1 MMATEPRQ
9 SSGLSIERLR
19 SLCRDGLVAVHGE
32 AWAEVR
38 GISCDS
44 RDVRRGD
51 IFCCVTGSR
60 HDGHTFAG
68 DAIASGA
75 HALLVDRPLPAIDP
89 SIPQIVVRD
98 VRLAM
103 GRLAAAI
110 WGMPSTRLNLVGV
123 TGTNGKTTTTAL
135 IASIMS
141 AAGWKSE
148 VMGTLTGT
156 FTTPEAPVLQETL
169 AHYVDRGVKGVAM
182 EVSSHALALHRVAGT
197 SFAAGVFTN
206 LTRDHLDLHGTM
218 DAYFEAKA
226 SLFVPEFTPIAVV
239 NVDDPY
245 GERLAATRSIKVVP
259 FSRHDATDVE
269 VGPSSLSFAWR
280 GLPIRVP
287 LGGAFNLMNSLA
299 AATVAREIDI
309 DAAAVVEGLA
319 SIPAVPGR
327 FESIDAGQ
335 KFTVLVDYAHTP
347 DGLASVLRSVRESN
361 ATGRLIVVFG
371 CGGDRDKAKRPM
383 MGEIAATLADEV
395 IVTSDNPRSEDPKA
409 ILAAIVAGIPDHLR
423 HRLVGV
429 DVDRA
434 TSIQLAVGRA
444 NEGDVVVIA
453 GKGHETTQ
461 TIGTTVLSFDDRVVA
476 REALRGRA

>member
-9 SSGLSIERLR
+9 STGLSIERLG
-19 SLCRDGLVAVHGE
+19 SLCLDDLVALHGE
-32 AWAEVR
+32 ATAEVC

-44 RDVRRGD
+44 RDIRRGD
-51 IFCCVTGSR
+51 IFCCVNGAR

-68 DAIASGA
+68 DAIAAGA
-75 HALLVDRPLPAIDP
+75 QALLVDRPLPAIDP
-89 SIPQIVVRD
+89 GIPQIVVRD

-110 WGMPSTRLNLVGV
+110 WGMPSTHLNLVGV

-148 VMGTLTGT
+148 VMGTLTGR

-169 AHYVDRGVKGVAM
+169 AQLVDRGVQGVAM

-197 SFAAGVFTN
+197 SFTAGVFTN

-226 SLFVPEFTPIAVV
+226 SLFTSEFTSIAVV
-239 NVDDPY
+239 NVDDAY
-245 GERLAATRSIKVVP
+245 GERLASTRSIRVVP
-259 FSRHDATDVE
+259 FSRNDVTDVE
-269 VGPSSLSFAWR
+269 VGASTLSYAWR
-280 GLPIRVP
+280 GLQIRVP
-287 LGGAFNLMNSLA
+287 LGGSFNLMNSLA
-299 AATVAREIDI
+299 AATVAREIGI
-309 DAAAVVEGLA
+309 DPAAVVEGLA
-319 SIPAVPGR
+319 LAPVVPGR
-327 FESIDAGQ
+327 FENIDTGQ
-335 KFTVLVDYAHTP
+335 NFTVLVDYAHTP

-383 MGEIAATLADEV
+383 MGEIASTLADEV
-395 IVTSDNPRSEDPKA
+395 IVTSDNPRSEDPKT
-409 ILAAIVAGIPDHLR
+409 IVAAIVAGIPDHLR
-423 HRLVGV
+423 HRLTGV
-429 DVDRA
+429 NIDRA
-434 TSIQLAVGRA
+434 DAIQLAIGRA
-444 NEGDVVVIA
+444 SEGDVVVIA